1 MASNA
6 VYLGSNCV
14 QKYKPRSC
22 TQPLKS
28 SGVIL
33 FGVFSRG
40 SFGFRNFT
48 GDFSSVMRGSCRA
61 VGGPPSFAGGSGGE
75 ISAGNGA
82 GRNLSQTKPRLSWTQ
97 RVPPFDT

>member
-33 FGVFSRG
+33 FGVLSRG
-40 SFGFRNFT
+40 SLGFRNFT
-48 GDFSSVMRGSCRA
+48 GEFSSVIRGSGLGA
-61 VGGPPSFAGGSGGE
+61 GAAPSFAGGRGGE
-75 ISAGNGA
+75 IRAGYGA
-82 GRNLSQTKPRLSWTQ
+82 GSSLSQTKSRLYCTTS
-97 RVPPFDT
+97 VPPFET